1 MVNSKPTFLQYT
13 KPLLCTMLQGSTPEQ
28 YIHDIAVS
36 IVKGVEGF
44 CLLLQTLEREYRN
57 EKDLKR
63 IFNACKGLPIYVT
76 SSYRSGASQGL
87 TDDELAEY
95 LLLCCKCGATLMDV
109 MGDMYCPEKRE
120 LTYNE
125 DAIKKQ
131 KALIDKIHEMGGEVL
146 MSSHIHEFIDEKTVV
161 EYALAQQSRGADII
175 KIVNF
180 CNNDDELMVNLSCI
194 NTLKHTLDK
203 PFLYLAN
210 GSHCTLIRTIGAHL
224 GSCMY
229 LCQPYYKENGVY
241 EQPLLENARQ
251 IRDLM
256 GIGSFNK

>member
-1 MVNSKPTFLQYT
+1 MITRKPTFLQYQ
-13 KPLLCTMLQGSTPEQ
+13 KPLLCTMLRAATPEEF
-28 YIHDIAVS
+28 IKDIADS
-36 IVKGVEGF
+36 ISKGAEGF
-44 CLLLQTLEREYRN
+44 CLLLQTLKKEYRTEEN
-57 EKDLKR
+57 IKR
-63 IFNACKGLPIYVT
+63 IFAACKGLPIYAT
-76 SSYRSGASQGL
+76 SSYRTEESAGL
-87 TDDELAEY
+87 SDEELAEY
-95 LLLCCKCGATLMDV
+95 LLLCGRCGATLLDV
-109 MGDMYCPEKRE
+109 MGDMFCAEKRE

-125 DAIKKQ
+125 EAVRKQ
-131 KALIDKIHEMGGEVL
+131 KELIDKIHAMGCEVL

-161 EYALAQQSRGADII
+161 EFALEQQSRGADII

-180 CNNDDELMVNLSCI
+180 CNSDEELMVNLSCI

-210 GSHCTLIRTIGAHL
+210 GTHCTLIRNIGAHL

-229 LCQPYYKENGVY
+229 LCQPYYKEGFAY

-256 GIGSFNK
+256 GIGSFN